1 MCIAGIAVLF
11 YLYTLLDISNSNH
24 SLSIHIDGIELYF

>member
-1 MCIAGIAVLF
+1 MCIVGTIVLL

-24 SLSIHIDGIELYF
+24 SLSIHIAGIELYF